1 LTAASLRATDH
12 LVTRRIE
19 PELARESL
27 PSATLLDPG
36 PAQVTL
42 AKAADRS
49 VLGCMNG
56 MALHCQYAV
65 ADYRSPQHTDIGKLN
80 QSPLRN
86 INGACGYRPPIEMV
100 IERTRGR

>member
-1 LTAASLRATDH
+1 
-12 LVTRRIE
+12 
-19 PELARESL
+19 
-27 PSATLLDPG
+27 
-36 PAQVTL
+36 
-42 AKAADRS
+42 
-49 VLGCMNG
+49 MNG

-86 INGACGYRPPIEMV
+86 INGACGYRPPIEIV